1 MMTSSAALPS
11 IFEILKPAVGP
22 SSSHTL
28 GPMLA
33 ARAFVE
39 EAAQPAAA
47 MGAGARIRVTLYGSL
62 AFTGRGHLTGE
73 AIAAG
78 LAGYGPRDL
87 VGTTLAEVQERV
99 RKAGRVCVGDREFL
113 FDADRDV
120 IFDVTPRDL
129 PHPNTMRIV
138 LLAADGAEA
147 WAKTYYSIGGGRLA
161 SGASDPLA
169 PGGSFGAL
177 VRGGGAR
184 SGGSARGVLDECAR
198 GGIDLVE
205 YIYRAEEAQHGHSR
219 AAVDAHVG
227 EMWTL
232 MTQGIERGLAAS
244 GVLPGSLALERRAR
258 SLYGRFLEQ
267 LPRFHVLSPEAS
279 LVSIYAI
286 AAAEENAAGG
296 TVVTAPTCGSCGV
309 VPACLR
315 VVGEKKGLRTDE
327 IHGALLVA
335 GLIGGIIAADA
346 SISGAEVGCQ
356 GEIGAAS
363 AMAAGAV
370 CYLLGGS
377 VSDQVDRAAESA
389 LEHYLGLTCD
399 PIGGLVQI
407 PCIERNAAGA
417 VSALNAASLAM
428 ISGGGDRVSFDDV
441 VDAMWRTGHD
451 LDSRYKETALGGLA
465 ATPDVGE

>member
-1 MMTSSAALPS
+1 VALPS

-28 GPMLA
+28 GPMYA
-33 ARAFVE
+33 ASAF
-39 EAAQPAAA
+39 ARRAAA
-47 MGAGARIRVTLYGSL
+47 ASLRGGPGRIRVTLYGSL
-62 AFTGRGHLTGE
+62 ALTGRGHLTDV

-78 LAGYGPRDL
+78 LAGFGPREL
-87 VGTTLAEVQERV
+87 VGTTLAEVQQQVRRDGRV
-99 RKAGRVCVGDREFL
+99 RAGDREFL

-120 IFDVTPRDL
+120 IFDAAPHDL
-129 PHPNTMRIV
+129 PHPNTMRFA

-147 WAKTYYSIGGGRLA
+147 LAETYYSIGGGRLA
-161 SGASDPLA
+161 
-169 PGGSFGAL
+169 GGTFGEL
-177 VRGGGAR
+177 VRGTAR
-184 SGGSARGVLDECAR
+184 CGSVKATAVLSECR
-198 GGIDLVE
+198 RLNIDLVE
-205 YIYRAEEAQHGHSR
+205 HVYRTEESEHGHPRS
-219 AAVDAHVG
+219 AVDAHLD
-227 EMWTL
+227 EMWEL
-232 MTQGIERGLAAS
+232 MREAMERGLAAE
-244 GVLPGSLALERRAR
+244 GNLPGSLRLERRAR
-258 SLYGRFLEQ
+258 KLYGRFLEQ
-267 LPRFHVLSPEAS
+267 LPHFHVLSPEAS
-279 LVSIYAI
+279 LASIYAI
-286 AAAEENAAGG
+286 AVAEENAAGG
-296 TVVTAPTCGSCGV
+296 SVVTAPTCGSCGV

-315 VVGEKKGLRTDE
+315 VVEEKMGLRPE
-327 IHGALLVA
+327 QIRGALAVA
-335 GLIGGIIAADA
+335 GWIGAVIAADA

-370 CYLLGGS
+370 CYLLGGN

-399 PIGGLVQI
+399 PIQGLVQI

-441 VDAMWRTGHD
+441 VDAMRRTGHD

-465 ATPDVGE
+465 TTPSIED